1 MVKELEIAQHLNG
14 INYETSYED
23 GGKRIVVKKTQDIQS
38 ILEQNTRDR
47 NDSVSSHGR
56 DMIKV
61 ATIPNIEVER
71 LMKEGIWQ
79 DKKRLKAWLNDPDNR
94 AFRTNTGK
102 I

>member
-23 GGKRIVVKKTQDIQS
+23 GGNRIVVKKTQDIQS